1 MSQSQNNRLPL
12 KKLLLIIGAIV
23 ATLLLLIPHRA
34 LSYGYDWDISS
45 FNTDI
50 TASVDGTLNI
60 KESIVTD
67 YSREPH
73 HGIYRLIP
81 IKYTDA
87 TGNRLVLRYKVNS
100 VTDEKG
106 NDWPYD
112 KSIEGDYL
120 RLQIGYAD
128 TLQTGL
134 TTFVIDYDIQ
144 RAVSFQF
151 PDHDEIYWNS
161 TGTEWEVPIQNATA
175 VIRLPSSIN
184 QADIRAT
191 CYSGSYGS
199 SNQDCEYTIM
209 GSDIVYISNNPLNSN
224 ENLTIVA
231 GFPKGILE
239 KPSLVQQ
246 ITWFLTDNWPYVVP
260 LITFLVLLYLWY
272 TRGRDPQTN
281 RTAVMPIYEA
291 PKGLSP
297 AEAGTIIDEKV
308 DMRDISSTI
317 IDMAVRGYIKIIET
331 KKK

>member
-45 FNTDI
+45 FDTDI
-50 TASVDGTLNI
+50 TASQDGTLNI
-60 KESIVTD
+60 RETIVADFT
-67 YSREPH
+67 REPH

-81 IKYTDA
+81 VKYIDA
-87 TGNRLVLRYKVNS
+87 TSNRLVLRYHVNS
-100 VTDEKG
+100 VTDENGKE
-106 NDWPYD
+106 WPYD
-112 KSIEGDYL
+112 EEIENDYL

-128 TLQTGL
+128 TLQNKP
-134 TTFVIDYDIQ
+134 TTFVINYDIQ

-151 PDHDEIYWNS
+151 PDHDEIYWNA
-161 TGTEWEVPIQNATA
+161 TGTEWEVPIHKASAT
-175 VIRLPSSIN
+175 IHLPS
-184 QADIRAT
+184 AAKEEDIRAT
-191 CYSGSYGS
+191 CYSGAYGETTK
-199 SNQDCEYTIM
+199 DCDYTIA
-209 GSDIVYISNNPLNSN
+209 GNVITYNAKKSLNSY

-231 GFPKGILE
+231 GFPKGIIQ
-239 KPSLVQQ
+239 KPATAQQ
-246 ITWFLTDNWPYVVP
+246 ITWFLTDNWPYAIP
-260 LITFLVLLYLWY
+260 LITFLVLFYLWY

-281 RTAVMPIYEA
+281 RTAVMPLYEA